1 MLIQPT
7 GGLILWSRS
16 FNPTFLNLEST
27 SRSPVNSLVRDVIME
42 NKAVVAKGEEQGL
55 DKDGFSVRWTL
66 ENGLGLVFVV
76 SMALTLPL

>member
-1 MLIQPT
+1 
-7 GGLILWSRS
+7 
-16 FNPTFLNLEST
+16 
-27 SRSPVNSLVRDVIME
+27 ME

-76 SMALTLPL
+76 SSVAPRLNSRRR

>member
-1 MLIQPT
+1 
-7 GGLILWSRS
+7 
-16 FNPTFLNLEST
+16 
-27 SRSPVNSLVRDVIME
+27 ME

-76 SMALTLPL
+76 STSFGSNLGQPLTRP